1 MELRNYYIGIKGM
14 AVVESRR
21 FRSQALLK
29 FICVVSYFLKV
40 AMLNF
45 PGTVVV
51 KTVLFQCRRWVPS

>member
-1 MELRNYYIGIKGM
+1 M
-14 AVVESRR
+14 AVVEGRR

-29 FICVVSYFLKV
+29 FPLVFISYFLKV

-51 KTVLFQCRRWVPS
+51 KTVLFQCRRCRFHP